1 MANYTPNLNLKKP
14 LTTEKYD
21 MVADLNDTKDK
32 IDTQG
37 AVKRI
42 KEKAKKDHPIQWGAT
57 YRISYTKSTG
67 ICL

>member
-32 IDTQG
+32 IDNHAG
-37 AVKRI
+37 CLL
-42 KEKAKKDHPIQWGAT
+42 
-57 YRISYTKSTG
+57 YTSPSPRD
-67 ICL
+67 